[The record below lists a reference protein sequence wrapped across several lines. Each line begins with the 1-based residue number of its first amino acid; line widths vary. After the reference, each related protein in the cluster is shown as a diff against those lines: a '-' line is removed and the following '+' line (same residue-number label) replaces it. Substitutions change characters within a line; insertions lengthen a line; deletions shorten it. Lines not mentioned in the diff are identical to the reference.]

1 MHVAENWAE
10 CDKENDEDM
19 IGDFVEA
26 GFQLP
31 RMKLGIN
38 DRRRGEKRKRDGSER
53 RWVVCYSIII

>member
-1 MHVAENWAE
+1 
-10 CDKENDEDM
+10 M

-26 GFQLP
+26 GFQLL

-53 RWVVCYSIII
+53 RWVVYYSIII

>member
-1 MHVAENWAE
+1 
-10 CDKENDEDM
+10 M

-38 DRRRGEKRKRDGSER
+38 DRRRGEKIK
-53 RWVVCYSIII
+53 

>member
-1 MHVAENWAE
+1 
-10 CDKENDEDM
+10 M